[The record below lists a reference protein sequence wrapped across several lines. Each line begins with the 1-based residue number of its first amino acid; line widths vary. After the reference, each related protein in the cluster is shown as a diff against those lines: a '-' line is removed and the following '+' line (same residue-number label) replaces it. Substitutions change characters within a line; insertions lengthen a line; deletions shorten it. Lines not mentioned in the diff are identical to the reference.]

1 MLMKWFN
8 KDEHGSVMVIVALA
22 LTVLLGISGLA
33 VDYGSMALTR
43 QELQNAADA
52 AALAAGQDK
61 ANGLGVSTQTAT
73 ANEYIIAN
81 GYTPGDGITTV
92 EVVSVGSTVKVTIT
106 TQKAVGFSSVLT
118 GRKTE
123 QVTATAVA
131 EVMNAFQN
139 FPYALFA
146 GETIEDG
153 GTGITGNGNNMIIT
167 GNIHSNTDINLKH
180 ATVNGV
186 ATAVGDIT
194 YQGVKDKDN
203 SPAIPMPN
211 ANSIVEMVR
220 STGAYFDGDVTL
232 KNKSGEDFEAF
243 IQEALTKTTVG
254 PNGLNIYVNG
264 NLTMNGNSSSI
275 FENKDYPI
283 NLVVTGNI
291 SLGGTPLNSHPT
303 TPIVMVSVN
312 GNVEVNGQGT
322 TGGAFYGLIFA
333 PDGDV
338 TLNGGNESKYNGSI
352 YAKNITKNGGGLE
365 VSYNSAVDDHLPI
378 GKVRLIA

>member
-1 MLMKWFN
+1 MQLIW
-8 KDEHGSVMVIVALA
+8 SLV
-22 LTVLLGISGLA
+22 
-33 VDYGSMALTR
+33 
-43 QELQNAADA
+43 A
-52 AALAAGQDK
+52 AALGLAAGLLLPAFSQR
-61 ANGLGVSTQTAT
+61 LS
-73 ANEYIIAN
+73 EYKCKKKNRELVPDARFNNWMALI
-81 GYTPGDGITTV
+81 
-92 EVVSVGSTVKVTIT
+92 
-106 TQKAVGFSSVLT
+106 
-118 GRKTE
+118 
-123 QVTATAVA
+123 
-131 EVMNAFQN
+131 
-139 FPYALFA
+139 PYALFA

-153 GTGITGNGNNMIIT
+153 GTGITGNGNNMTIT

-211 ANSIVEMVR
+211 ANSIIDMVR

-232 KNKSGEDFEAF
+232 KNQSGKDFEAF

-291 SLGGTPLNSHPT
+291 SLGGTPLNSYPT
-303 TPIVMVSVN
+303 TPFVLVSVK

-333 PDGDV
+333 PEGDV
-338 TLNGGNESKYNGSI
+338 TLNGGNESNYNGSI